1 MFQTNNNSAINSAI
15 KKSYEI
21 AYALFRI
28 SAKVSEKSFS
38 EAITTEGIKL
48 LRSSANAEY
57 GETEKILLLIEY
69 LMRLGSGVGIIDLA
83 NSETLIYELNE
94 LRNIIAELSKE
105 GQITKVDKADIS
117 DIFTKSEIGN
127 FSGNEFGNIKSNK
140 LGNDNNEMASFRI
153 AKDEK
158 VIKNENPYFVENEY
172 DPNDDISQPKK
183 SFKEFGN
190 NPLNN
195 DFDINYNN
203 SANEYKY
210 NVLVKNKKNTE
221 YKKVEIG
228 DLLKSG
234 NRQSAI
240 LERIRR
246 SGNCRIK
253 DLCQL
258 LPDCSERTIRYDLQS
273 LIEQDLI
280 ERVGVVGPAVY
291 YKTKVV

>member
-1 MFQTNNNSAINSAI
+1 MFQTNKNPAINSAI

-69 LMRLGSGVGIIDLA
+69 LMRLGSGVGIIDSA

-105 GQITKVDKADIS
+105 GQITKVDKVDIS
-117 DIFTKSEIGN
+117 DIFTKAEIGN
-127 FSGNEFGNIKSNK
+127 FSRNEFGNIKNDK
-140 LGNDNNEMASFRI
+140 LDNDNNEIVSSRV
-153 AKDEK
+153 AKDDK
-158 VIKNENPYFVENEY
+158 TIKNKNPFFVENEY
-172 DPNDDISQPKK
+172 DPNDDIFQPQKN
-183 SFKEFGN
+183 SKEFGN
-190 NPLNN
+190 NSFSN
-195 DFDINYNN
+195 DFDINYDN
-203 SANEYKY
+203 SANEDKY
-210 NVLVKNKKNTE
+210 DVLVKSKKNTE
-221 YKKVEIG
+221 FKKVEIG

-240 LERIRR
+240 LERIRQ

-273 LIEQDLI
+273 LIEQNLI
-280 ERVGVVGPAVY
+280 ERVGAVGPAVY
-291 YKTKVV
+291 YKTKIA